1 MTQVGDTWGWNLSGQ
16 IVSGVMR
23 VDLRAVPALL
33 RASGQR
39 HQLHRWYFEP
49 LHFDASLSKPFDKLP
64 ETHWVQDVRLTM
76 EQKAAKAEKQAVL
89 SDLGVRLGT

>member
-39 HQLHRWYFEP
+39 HQCHRWYFEP
-49 LHFDASLSKPFDKLP
+49 LRFDAPLSKPFDKLP
-64 ETHWVQDVRLTM
+64 ETHWVQDVSLTM

-89 SDLGVRLGT
+89 SLDLAPDM